1 MGKALII
8 AEKPSVA
15 GDIAKALGGFRKLED
30 YYESDQYLLSS
41 AVGHLLELC
50 VSDQFEVKRGKWS
63 FANLPVIPPHFDLRP
78 IEKSEG
84 RLKALL
90 KLIKR
95 PEVDGLINACDAGRE
110 GELIFRYLVQYAKAK
125 QPIKR
130 LWLQSMTP
138 AAIREGFAQ
147 LRSDVSMLP
156 LADAAVC
163 RSESDWL
170 VGINGTRAMTA
181 FNSKTG
187 GFHLTTVG
195 RVQTP
200 TLAILVERED
210 RIKNFVSKDYW
221 EIHGTFLAKAG
232 EYPGRWFDEKFAK
245 KDGEG
250 DLKPERVWDAKLA
263 EAIHA
268 KCLGKPGIVT
278 EESKPTTQLSGLLY
292 DLTSLQREANGR
304 FGFSA
309 KTTLS
314 LAQALYEKH
323 KVLTYPRTDSRAL
336 PEDYIGTVKTTLGM
350 LQGTSYGTFAGQ
362 ILKNEWVRPNK
373 RIFNNAKVSD
383 HFAII
388 PTSIAPKHLGELEAK
403 LYDMVAKRFLA
414 VFYPAAEFLVTTRI
428 TRVEGEPF
436 KTEGKVMTNAGWM
449 AVYGKEAQTDD
460 TPTLAPVQPNETVQT
475 TNVEVIAAQTKPPAR
490 FTEATLLSA
499 MEGAGKLV
507 EDEELREAMRE
518 KGLGTP
524 ATRASIIEGLIYEKY
539 VLRQG
544 RELQPTAKAFSLIT
558 LLRGLGIP
566 ELSSP
571 ELTGDW
577 EFKLLKMAR
586 GQMKRPDF
594 MKEIADVTREIVAK
608 AKCHES
614 DTVPGDFGTLKVPC
628 PKCGGEIHENYKKF
642 QCQKCDFS
650 LWKIV
655 AGRQLEIPEVE
666 QLIAKGQ
673 VGPLQG
679 FRSKL
684 GRPFAAVIKLTPEL
698 KPEFDFGQDRTDANG
713 AVAEVDFTGQEPLGK
728 CPKCGQRVF
737 DMPMAY
743 VCEKSV
749 GANRTCEFRS
759 GKIILQRAIER
770 EQMQK
775 LLATGKTDLLEK
787 FISKKGRPFK
797 AFLVVKDGRVGF
809 EFEPREAKPR
819 KASAKAGPGAAPEPK
834 IDFTA
839 QQPLGECPKCG
850 KRVFEGGAAYVCEN
864 SQAEKKPCKFKINKV
879 ILQQAIDR
887 EQAARLLSKSKTDL
901 LHKFISGKTGR
912 SFAAYLV
919 MDDTGKVGF
928 EFPPREAE
936 TTKSTAT

>member
-15 GDIAKALGGFRKLED
+15 GDIAKALGGFKKVGD
-30 YYESDQYLLSS
+30 YYESDRYVLSS

-50 VSDQFEVKRGKWS
+50 VSEEFEVKRGKWS

-78 IEKSEG
+78 IERNEG
-84 RLKALL
+84 RLKVLL

-95 PEVDGLINACDAGRE
+95 PDVDALVNACDAGRE
-110 GELIFRYLVQYAKAK
+110 GELIFRYVVQYAKAK
-125 QPIKR
+125 QGIKR

-138 AAIREGFAQ
+138 AAIREGFEH
-147 LRSDVSMLP
+147 LRDDASMLP

-210 RIKNFVSKDYW
+210 RIKKFVAKGYW

-232 EYPGRWFDEKFAK
+232 EYPGRWFDEKFTK
-245 KDGEG
+245 KDGEA
-250 DLKPERVWDAKLA
+250 DLKPERLWEAKRA
-263 EAIHA
+263 EDIRA

-278 EESKPTTQLSGLLY
+278 EESKPTTQMSGALY
-292 DLTSLQREANGR
+292 DLTTLQREANGR

-314 LAQALYEKH
+314 IAQALYERH

-336 PEDYIGTVKTTLGM
+336 PEDYIDTVKKTLGM
-350 LQGTSYGTFAGQ
+350 LEDTSYATFAGQ
-362 ILKNEWVRPNK
+362 ILKNAWVKPNK

-403 LYDMVAKRFLA
+403 LYDMVTKRFLA

-436 KTEGKVMTNAGWM
+436 KTEGKVMTNPGWL
-449 AVYGKEAQTDD
+449 AIYGKEAQTDD

-475 TNVEVIAAQTKPPAR
+475 TNVEVIAEMTKPPAR

-507 EDEELREAMRE
+507 DDEELREAMRE

-524 ATRASIIEGLIYEKY
+524 ATRAAIIEGLIYEKY
-539 VLRQG
+539 ILRQG
-544 RELQPTAKAFSLIT
+544 RDLVPTAKAFSLIT
-558 LLRGLGIP
+558 LLRGLEIA

-571 ELTGDW
+571 ELTGNW
-577 EFKLLKMAR
+577 EFKLRSMAR

-608 AKCHES
+608 AKRHES
-614 DTVPGDFGTLKVPC
+614 DTVPGDFGTLKVRC
-628 PKCGGEIHENYKKF
+628 PKCGGEMQENYKKF
-642 QCQKCDFS
+642 QCQKCEFS

-666 QLIAKGQ
+666 ELITKRQ

-679 FRSKL
+679 FRSKM

-698 KPEFDFGQDRTDANG
+698 KPEFDFGQDRTEADG
-713 AVAEVDFTGQEPLGK
+713 TVAEVDFTGQEPLGK

-743 VCEKSV
+743 CCEKAV
-749 GANRTCEFRS
+749 GANRTCDFRS
-759 GKIILQRAIER
+759 GKVILQRAIER

-797 AFLVVKDGRVGF
+797 AFLVAKDGRVGF
-809 EFEPREAKPR
+809 EFEPREAKP
-819 KASAKAGPGAAPEPK
+819 KKAGDKADKAAAPEPK
-834 IDFTA
+834 IDFTT
-839 QQPLGECPKCG
+839 QKPLGKCPKCG
-850 KRVFEGGAAYVCEN
+850 KKVFEGSAAYVCEA
-864 SQAEKKPCKFKINKV
+864 SQADKKPCKFKINKT
-879 ILQQAIDR
+879 ILQQPIDR
-887 EQAARLLSKSKTDL
+887 EQATLLLADAKTGL
-901 LHKFISGKTGR
+901 LKGFISAKSGR
-912 SFAAYLV
+912 TFAAYLM
-919 MDDTGKVGF
+919 MDEAGKVTF
-928 EFPPREAE
+928 DFPPREAE
-936 TTKSTAT
+936 TTGRPAK